1 MKICKYGGKKSQKP
15 ITPSYFPAPM
25 NMANFH
31 YTETRDRTD
40 YKLAFYPGVF
50 IMNIL
55 RFSNNLMQKPTSITP
70 SIYKTIH
77 QRLIFKTRKC

>member
-1 MKICKYGGKKSQKP
+1 MKICKYGGKNQSLLP
-15 ITPSYFPAPM
+15 TPAPM

-40 YKLAFYPGVF
+40 YKLAFNPGVF

-55 RFSNNLMQKPTSITP
+55 RFSNNLMQKTTSIIP

-77 QRLIFKTRKC
+77 QKF